1 MTSPG
6 YDVITAHRKKLIKI
20 KGKVME
26 FELVYCVVYD
36 YFEELDVVEVF
47 TDKAEA
53 EAMAA
58 KMGCSTSVMESKIRK
73 TNDTNN

>member
-26 FELVYCVVYD
+26 FDLVYCVVYD
-36 YFEELDVVEVF
+36 YFEELDVIQVF

-58 KMGCSTSVMESKIRK
+58 KMGSATSVMESKIRK
-73 TNDTNN
+73 NNDANN